1 MNHITLLAITMA
13 ANLVCCVTLNYIT
26 QNFENGAASRHI
38 FNIITSIVAALTLF
52 AVSGTLHA
60 SGFTV
65 ILGIVFGLTTAT
77 QRVAHLQALEMGP
90 FAYTSV
96 IVSLSMLIPTLSGAA
111 FWGEQIHMIQI
122 LGIVLMIGC
131 LILSVDFSGEQ
142 KKSSLKWLL
151 FCGLAFIGT
160 GAIGLMQKWH
170 QSTAYQSELNQFL
183 VIAFI
188 TSATYSLL
196 SVVFIRQRSLRM
208 TVQEA
213 ESVEAAAHA
222 QTDTETTPDKRKLLT
237 TAPVVLMIF
246 CGICIA
252 INNILN
258 LYLSG
263 AMDSAVF
270 FPIVNGGG
278 LILTTLSALVLFREK
293 LSAKRWLG
301 IALGIIA
308 VILLC
313 NPFA

>member
-26 QNFENGAASRHI
+26 KEFENGSVARHI
-38 FNIITSIVAALTLF
+38 FNILTSIVAAITLF
-52 AVSGTLHA
+52 TVSGTLTA
-60 SGFTV
+60 SRFTI
-65 ILGIVFGLTTAT
+65 ILAMIFGLTTAI

-90 FAYTSV
+90 FSYTSV
-96 IVSLSMLIPTLSGAA
+96 IVSLSMLIPTLSGAVI
-111 FWGEQIHMIQI
+111 WGEHIYMIQI
-122 LGIVLMIGC
+122 VGILLMIGC

-142 KKSSLKWLL
+142 KKSSLKWLM
-151 FCGLAFIGT
+151 FCGLAFLGT
-160 GAIGLMQKWH
+160 GAIGIMQKWH
-170 QSTAYQSELNQFL
+170 QSTIYKEELNQFL

-188 TSATYSLL
+188 TSAIFSGCCVIFEKYRTRTQSLPAASHPEKAASLHPAADSDKKKLL
-196 SVVFIRQRSLRM
+196 S
-208 TVQEA
+208 
-213 ESVEAAAHA
+213 
-222 QTDTETTPDKRKLLT
+222 
-237 TAPVVLMIF
+237 TAPVLLMIF

-278 LILTTLSALVLFREK
+278 LILTTLSALILFREK
-293 LSAKRWLG
+293 LSAKRWIG
-301 IALGIIA
+301 IILGIIA

-313 NPFA
+313 NPFAA

>member
-26 QNFENGAASRHI
+26 QNFENGAAARHI
-38 FNIITSIVAALTLF
+38 FNIITSIVAAITLF

-60 SGFTV
+60 STFTIV
-65 ILGIVFGLTTAT
+65 LGIVFGLTTAI

-170 QSTAYQSELNQFL
+170 QSTVYQAELNQFL

-188 TSATYSLL
+188 TSAAYSLL
-196 SVVFIRQRSLRM
+196 SVVFIRQRSLGKA
-208 TVQEA
+208 VQNA
-213 ESVEAAAHA
+213 EAAAHTKTE
-222 QTDTETTPDKRKLLT
+222 TDTGSTNKRKLLT
-237 TAPVVLMIF
+237 TAPVILMIF

>member
-26 QNFENGAASRHI
+26 QNFENGAAARHI
-38 FNIITSIVAALTLF
+38 FNIITSIVAAITLF

-60 SGFTV
+60 STFTIV
-65 ILGIVFGLTTAT
+65 LGIVFGLTTAI

-170 QSTAYQSELNQFL
+170 QSTVYQAELNQFL

-188 TSATYSLL
+188 TSAAYSLL
-196 SVVFIRQRSLRM
+196 SVVFIRQRSLGKAA
-208 TVQEA
+208 QDA
-213 ESVEAAAHA
+213 EAAAHTKTE
-222 QTDTETTPDKRKLLT
+222 TDTSSTNKRKLLT
-237 TAPVVLMIF
+237 TAPVILMIF